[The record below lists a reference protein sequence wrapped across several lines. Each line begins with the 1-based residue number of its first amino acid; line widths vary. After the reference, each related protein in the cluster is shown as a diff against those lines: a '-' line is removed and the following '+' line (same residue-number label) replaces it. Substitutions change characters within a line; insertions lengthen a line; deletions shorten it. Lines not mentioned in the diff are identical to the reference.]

1 MPDLHTVESAGKNT
15 MPKVLVTGING
26 FAGTHLNNLLVSLG
40 YEVFGTIK
48 PGGNKHDSHFS
59 PVDIQD
65 FEGIKKA
72 IDHAN
77 PDYIYHLA
85 ALTSP
90 AESFKDPSRT
100 ITNNISGQLNVLEA
114 VKQLGLTETRVL
126 VVSSAEVY
134 GAADDRDLPLNEH
147 APLKP
152 LSPYAVSKV
161 AQDFLGYQYFHSQNV
176 KTIIVRPFNN
186 TGPYQGPFFV
196 IPSFAKQIAEIEKG
210 HKEPILKVGN
220 LEARRDFT
228 DVRDTVRA
236 YEMLMTKGTPG
247 EVYNIG
253 SGQSHKIQEV
263 LDILLSYSTI
273 NIIVEK
279 DPALMRPGDIPELR
293 CDYDKLH
300 KATGWKPEI
309 SLETSLKDTLDYWR
323 NIV

>member
-1 MPDLHTVESAGKNT
+1 
-15 MPKVLVTGING
+15 MPKVFVTGING
-26 FAGTHLNNLLVSLG
+26 FAGTHLNNLLVSKG
-40 YEVFGTIK
+40 YEIFGSVK
-48 PGGNKHDSHFS
+48 PGSEHSHDDHLFS
-59 PVDIQD
+59 VDIQD
-65 FEGIKKA
+65 FESLKSA
-72 IDHAN
+72 IEKAN

-100 ITNNISGQLNVLEA
+100 ITNNISGQLNILEA
-114 VKQLGLTETRVL
+114 VKQLNLVNTRVL

-134 GAADDRDLPLNEH
+134 GAAKETDLPLTER

-152 LSPYAVSKV
+152 LSPYAVSKI
-161 AQDFLGYQYFHSQNV
+161 AQDFLGYQYFHSQSV

-186 TGPYQGPFFV
+186 IGPYQAPFFV

-210 HKEPILKVGN
+210 IKEPILRVGN
-220 LEARRDFT
+220 LEAKRDFT
-228 DVRDTVRA
+228 DVRDMVRA
-236 YEMLMTKGTPG
+236 YEMLMNTGEEG

-253 SGQSHKIQEV
+253 SGKSHRIQEI
-263 LDILLSYSTI
+263 LDIFLSLSTS
-273 NIIVEK
+273 NIIVEN

-309 SLETSLKDTLDYWR
+309 DIHTSLKDTLDYWR
-323 NIV
+323 SVI

>member
-1 MPDLHTVESAGKNT
+1 
-15 MPKVLVTGING
+15 MPKVFVTGVNG
-26 FAGTHLNNLLVSLG
+26 FAGTHLNNLLVNLG
-40 YEVFGTIK
+40 YDVYGTVK
-48 PGGNKHDSHFS
+48 PGGERKTDDHFF

-65 FEGIKKA
+65 FDSMKA
-72 IDHAN
+72 AIEKVE
-77 PDYIYHLA
+77 PEYVYHLA

-90 AESFKDPSRT
+90 GESFKDPAST
-100 ITNNISGQLNVLEA
+100 ITTNIGGQLNVLEA
-114 VKQLGLTETRVL
+114 VKQLGLTNTRVL

-134 GAADDRDLPLNEH
+134 GAAKENELPLTERSS
-147 APLKP
+147 LRP
-152 LSPYAVSKV
+152 LSPYAVSKI

-176 KTIIVRPFNN
+176 QTIIVRPFNN
-186 TGPYQGPFFV
+186 IGPHQGPFFV

-210 HKEPILKVGN
+210 DKEPILKVGN

-228 DVRDTVRA
+228 DVRDMVRA
-236 YEMLMTKGTPG
+236 YELLMTKGESG

-253 SGQSHKIQEV
+253 SGHSHRIQEI
-263 LDILLSYSTI
+263 LDILLSLSKTQI
-273 NIIVEK
+273 VVEK